1 MEWNWQRRDWP
12 RFSWSSP
19 RLIRAED
26 RFLVGAGVF
35 LGAVDHLDD
44 ESRDVLA
51 MQSMSNEAVTTSEIE
66 GETLDRDSVQSSI
79 RRQLGLSADGR
90 QASPAEYGI
99 AEMMVD
105 LYRTSAAPLDAEM
118 LYSWHRMITN
128 GRRDLR
134 DMGCYRT
141 HDEPMQVVSGRIDRP
156 KVHFEAPPSG
166 RVPSE
171 MAEFLD
177 WFECT
182 SPSGSKP
189 LPAIT
194 RAGTAHLWF
203 ESIHPFEDGN
213 GRIGR
218 AVSEKALAQSLGR
231 PPLTALAATLLIRRR
246 AYYDALESA
255 NRRNEISDWLA
266 WFAGIALEAQQRTQ
280 AQVEFLIAKTKLLD
294 RLRGDL
300 NERQKKVLLRVLRE
314 GPDGFEGALSAGNY
328 VRIADTS
335 PATARR
341 DLADLVKKG
350 AFHRTG
356 ERRHARY
363 HLTIPV
369 RPVGSITI
377 DDAGNV
383 VEEGSTAPLPTA
395 PGASRRPSTPGSPPA

>member
-51 MQSMSNEAVTTSEIE
+51 VQSMSNEAVTTSEIE

-90 QASPAEYGI
+90 RASPAEYGI

-156 KVHFEAPPSG
+156 RF
-166 RVPSE
+166 
-171 MAEFLD
+171 
-177 WFECT
+177 
-182 SPSGSKP
+182 
-189 LPAIT
+189 
-194 RAGTAHLWF
+194 GT
-203 ESIHPFEDGN
+203 
-213 GRIGR
+213 
-218 AVSEKALAQSLGR
+218 
-231 PPLTALAATLLIRRR
+231 
-246 AYYDALESA
+246 Y
-255 NRRNEISDWLA
+255 
-266 WFAGIALEAQQRTQ
+266 
-280 AQVEFLIAKTKLLD
+280 
-294 RLRGDL
+294 
-300 NERQKKVLLRVLRE
+300 
-314 GPDGFEGALSAGNY
+314 
-328 VRIADTS
+328 
-335 PATARR
+335 
-341 DLADLVKKG
+341 
-350 AFHRTG
+350 HRFDIP
-356 ERRHARY
+356 HARME
-363 HLTIPV
+363 T
-369 RPVGSITI
+369 SIFG
-377 DDAGNV
+377 DNHDRH
-383 VEEGSTAPLPTA
+383 P
-395 PGASRRPSTPGSPPA
+395 

>member
-1 MEWNWQRRDWP
+1 MKWSWQQPDWP
-12 RFSWSSP
+12 RFSWLSA
-19 RLIRAED
+19 RLTRAED
-26 RFLVGAGVF
+26 RFLVQGGVF
-35 LGAVDHLDD
+35 LGRIDHLDD

-51 MQSMSNEAVTTSEIE
+51 VQSMSDEAVTTSEIE

-79 RRQLGLSADGR
+79 RRQLGLSADAR
-90 QASPAEYGI
+90 RASPGEHGI

-105 LYRTSAAPLDAEM
+105 LYRTTGAPLDAEM
-118 LYSWHRMITN
+118 LRSWHRMIMS

-134 DMGCYRT
+134 DAGRYRT

-156 KVHFEAPPSG
+156 KVHFEAPPSR
-166 RVPSE
+166 RVPAE

-177 WFECT
+177 WFERT
-182 SPSGSKP
+182 SPSGSEP
-189 LPAIT
+189 LPALT

-218 AVSEKALAQSLGR
+218 AVSEKALAQSLGG
-231 PPLTALAATLLIRRR
+231 PTLTALAATLLIRRR
-246 AYYDALESA
+246 SYYDALESA
-255 NRRNEISDWLA
+255 NKRNEISDWLA
-266 WFAGIALEAQQRTQ
+266 WFAGIVLEAQHRTH

-300 NERQKKVLLRVLRE
+300 NERQEKVLLRVLRE
-314 GPDGFEGALSAGNY
+314 GPGGFEGALSAGNY
-328 VRIADTS
+328 VRIVDTS

-341 DLADLVKKG
+341 DLADLVEKG

-369 RPVGSITI
+369 RPVAPITI

-383 VEEGSTAPLPTA
+383 VEERST
-395 PGASRRPSTPGSPPA
+395 PSTP